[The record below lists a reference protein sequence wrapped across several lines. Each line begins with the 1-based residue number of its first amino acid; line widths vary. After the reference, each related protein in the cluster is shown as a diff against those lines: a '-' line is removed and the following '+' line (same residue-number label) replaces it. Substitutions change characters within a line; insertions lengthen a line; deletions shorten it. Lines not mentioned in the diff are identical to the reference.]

1 VLTRSAKIRGLAF
14 CLALQA
20 ACASVPEPEPV
31 KEPPPSEESSA
42 SVRPQLG
49 NVKVSIPH
57 YPTHLFVI
65 LAVDG
70 VGHLTRLAPV
80 DVPAGPHTLTVGVIS
95 TDWIGQ
101 STTYETTIS
110 FVAVAAR
117 VYQLRGSMR
126 GGEAVVWIVDEGSQE
141 VVAGEPPVSGTDTP

>member
-1 VLTRSAKIRGLAF
+1 MTSTKIRVLAC

-20 ACASVPEPEPV
+20 ACASVPEPEAV

-42 SVRPQLG
+42 TVRPQLG
-49 NVKVSIPH
+49 NVKLSIPH
-57 YPTHLFVI
+57 YPTHLFLI

-70 VGHLTRLAPV
+70 VDHLMHLAPV
-80 DVPAGPHTLTVGVIS
+80 EVPAGPHTLTVGVMS
-95 TDWIGQ
+95 RDWIGE
-101 STTYETTIS
+101 STTHETTIS

-126 GGEAVVWIVDEGSQE
+126 GGEAVVWIVDEGSRE
-141 VVAGEPPVSGTDTP
+141 VVAGKPPVSRTDTP